1 MTSIIAEG
9 IRGRRRRKQAG
20 WPRLRRWSSRC
31 ECTTSHTANADCQH
45 TDPNHLGSVEQFR
58 AGKLALD
65 ASRLPRLLALQA
77 HRTAARD
84 AFFTAASFCAN
95 ADFCELPPPVP
106 PFFARTFKKF
116 SAPTLLTAHLSAD
129 RTWPVVRPDLLA
141 LPTMI
146 WQGAAAAGRQTTLM
160 ARARTAAVCVPL
172 PFVAKTVPLPCV
184 FTSFAAETVPLPW
197 CVFPLPFDAKT
208 PPLPCGLPQVTSS
221 LVFGNA
227 MKVGTS
233 HCLSSTS
240 YCLPFLDLLPPSHC
254 LSSTVHAPSPPL
266 PFLLTVCRH
275 PH

>member
-1 MTSIIAEG
+1 MDRRVDKRKGKGRYRGETDGAWVEMNRKEYRGAE
-9 IRGRRRRKQAG
+9 
-20 WPRLRRWSSRC
+20 
-31 ECTTSHTANADCQH
+31 
-45 TDPNHLGSVEQFR
+45 
-58 AGKLALD
+58 
-65 ASRLPRLLALQA
+65 
-77 HRTAARD
+77 
-84 AFFTAASFCAN
+84 
-95 ADFCELPPPVP
+95 
-106 PFFARTFKKF
+106 
-116 SAPTLLTAHLSAD
+116 
-129 RTWPVVRPDLLA
+129 
-141 LPTMI
+141 
-146 WQGAAAAGRQTTLM
+146 
-160 ARARTAAVCVPL
+160 ARARTVAVCVPL

>member
-1 MTSIIAEG
+1 MVSAAPAAAGSRPGYEPALPLA
-9 IRGRRRRKQAG
+9 AG

-160 ARARTAAVCVPL
+160 ARARTVAVCVPL

-184 FTSFAAETVPLPW
+184 
-197 CVFPLPFDAKT
+197 CVSTAFRRQDTASALR
-208 PPLPCGLPQVTSS
+208 
-221 LVFGNA
+221 
-227 MKVGTS
+227 
-233 HCLSSTS
+233 STS
-240 YCLPFLDLLPPSHC
+240 GHLKPGVRQRNEGRYLPLPFLDLL
-254 LSSTVHAPSPPL
+254 L
-266 PFLLTVCRH
+266 PAF
-275 PH
+275 P